1 MEAFVDIGLWAAT
14 IMLVIAILAAIIMPI
29 INSLNDPKSLM
40 VSGAGIL
47 ILAVIFLVSYA
58 IAGDEVTANYITYN
72 VTTPGM
78 SKMIGGG
85 LTMMFILFI
94 ITVVGVVFTEIYK
107 ALN

>member
-14 IMLVIAILAAIIMPI
+14 IMLVIGSLAAIIMPI
-29 INSLNDPKSLM
+29 INSLNDPKTLI

-47 ILAVIFLVSYA
+47 ILGVIFLVSYA
-58 IAGDEVTANYITYN
+58 ISGDEVTANYITYN